1 MRRRTAHGSARPKGK
16 HQEPPQ
22 GVGVRQAASRKAEDA
37 PHLRGPGKAVRELL
51 LQGQPHQGPDRGV
64 PAGTPRDATRQRG
77 LPDQP
82 GDVARPGA
90 PIGAPSP
97 LHHERQAREHPVHA
111 GSAGRRSRGGRV
123 EHEVAAVRRTHRIR
137 QRPARARLAR
147 IQRARAQGESAGQT
161 GARRHRHQRRRTTD
175 RRVLLAI
182 IYSRKDIM
190 AVLEFQRAS
199 IEVRERR
206 DNYAKF
212 AIEPLERGFGIT
224 LGNSLRRIL
233 LSSLP
238 GAAVTYVKIDGVL
251 HEFSTIPGVVED
263 TTNIILNLKGLP
275 LKLNSDEPK
284 VLRIE
289 AVGEREVTAS
299 DIVPD
304 ADVELLD
311 PNYHIATLSDKK
323 ARLFME
329 IGVEKWRGY
338 VTADKQRN
346 VEHVIGLIPVDSI
359 FTPIRKVSYQIEDT
373 RVGQVTDYDRLLIEI
388 ETNGSLTPDE
398 ALSTA
403 AGILQEQLGLFVTFS
418 GRAEV
423 EAPVEEAKPFA
434 GWDIPVDE
442 LDLSVR
448 SYNCLKRAGITKISE
463 LLQKT
468 EEEIMNMRNLGK
480 KSVDEIKEKLV
491 ERNLSLKAQ

>member
-1 MRRRTAHGSARPKGK
+1 
-16 HQEPPQ
+16 
-22 GVGVRQAASRKAEDA
+22 
-37 PHLRGPGKAVRELL
+37 
-51 LQGQPHQGPDRGV
+51 
-64 PAGTPRDATRQRG
+64 
-77 LPDQP
+77 
-82 GDVARPGA
+82 
-90 PIGAPSP
+90 
-97 LHHERQAREHPVHA
+97 
-111 GSAGRRSRGGRV
+111 
-123 EHEVAAVRRTHRIR
+123 
-137 QRPARARLAR
+137 
-147 IQRARAQGESAGQT
+147 
-161 GARRHRHQRRRTTD
+161 
-175 RRVLLAI
+175 
-182 IYSRKDIM
+182 M
-190 AVLEFQRAS
+190 AVLEFQRAT

-206 DNYAKF
+206 DNYAQF

-275 LKLNSDEPK
+275 LKLSSDEPK

-289 AVGEREVTAS
+289 ASGEREVTAS

-304 ADVELLD
+304 ADIELLEPD
-311 PNYHIATLSDKK
+311 YHIATLSDKK

-359 FTPIRKVSYQIEDT
+359 FTPIRKVAYQIEDT

-418 GRAEV
+418 GRAEI